1 MSLCMRQGIRER
13 DETRVCSTA
22 QASMPDICVAT
33 RARSW
38 AHKHDV
44 PLVILAISLACNL
57 QKSHI
62 GAVVGLLSLL
72 TFEITTMA
80 SPTMITVESQTS
92 NLEVYIGAFQT
103 DCDGDGC
110 KESGFQDHMVKCY
123 QQNHAWVSLGG
134 GQDTDCSKSLV
145 PKVSAHECAVF
156 AVCAFAV
163 RVTTTFTMHF
173 CNAHTRTRTN
183 ARAVTCSLSLF
194 LPHFAHFLTYDL
206 RVRAR
211 GTIASNHSAK
221 RRRHS

>member
-1 MSLCMRQGIRER
+1 MRQGVRER

-22 QASMPDICVAT
+22 QASMPDICVTT

-92 NLEVYIGAFQT
+92 NLKVYIGAFQT

-156 AVCAFAV
+156 AVCVCSACHHHLHDALLQ
-163 RVTTTFTMHF
+163 RTHTVTSELKRKGSHVFTI
-173 CNAHTRTRTN
+173 
-183 ARAVTCSLSLF
+183 TCSATLRALS
-194 LPHFAHFLTYDL
+194 H
-206 RVRAR
+206 V
-211 GTIASNHSAK
+211 
-221 RRRHS
+221 